1 MKKYCQK
8 IDLEYGILNEFSN
21 KECEAAI
28 GRLLDEFIPNIANWH
43 LLKKL
48 NIKKQQQAFMC
59 EIGKLEMPV
68 KMILDYVT
76 DSRIIDLKSGKP
88 WHEHDQQISLYNLI
102 PRYKNYH
109 ACLLYGVPVP
119 YLKTIVSHETN
130 DLALQV
136 IDRFAKIEQDL
147 SQFKDCN
154 ELIHSVKFDDMCSEK
169 FHSNI
174 FKERGA
180 KLWKTILKK

>member
-1 MKKYCQK
+1 
-8 IDLEYGILNEFSN
+8 
-21 KECEAAI
+21 
-28 GRLLDEFIPNIANWH
+28 
-43 LLKKL
+43 
-48 NIKKQQQAFMC
+48 MC

-154 ELIHSVKFDDMCSEK
+154 ELFIQ
-169 FHSNI
+169 
-174 FKERGA
+174 
-180 KLWKTILKK
+180 